1 MESTSYHWMKSDKR
15 KWAEMEKKVSG
26 RGGGAE
32 ISWQSD
38 L

>member
-1 MESTSYHWMKSDKR
+1 MKSDKR
-15 KWAEMEKKVSG
+15 KWAEMERKVSG

-32 ISWQSD
+32 IPGQSD